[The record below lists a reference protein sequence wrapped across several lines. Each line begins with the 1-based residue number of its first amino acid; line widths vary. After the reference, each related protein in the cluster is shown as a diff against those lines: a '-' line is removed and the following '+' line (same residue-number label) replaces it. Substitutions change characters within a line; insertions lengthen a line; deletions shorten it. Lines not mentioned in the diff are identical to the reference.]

1 MSVFSTEADVGDI
14 SIARS
19 MYGDEVRI
27 SQEDSAIYIPKDKI
41 KHVNVFSCLK
51 EIIQLKGNDCMTSIL
66 EGLC

>member
-27 SQEDSAIYIPKDKI
+27 SQEDNTIYIPKDKI
-41 KHVNVFSCLK
+41 KPLIEALLYVQEKL
-51 EIIQLKGNDCMTSIL
+51 
-66 EGLC
+66 

>member
-41 KHVNVFSCLK
+41 KPLVEALLYVQEKL
-51 EIIQLKGNDCMTSIL
+51 
-66 EGLC
+66 